1 MVGVVAAEAAVRDAS
16 ETARI
21 RRRAYDVAAAKW
33 ADYDAKAREG
43 LLPLSDALD
52 ARAAMDLAQVAM
64 VRSRYQERIA
74 IATLEL
80 AMGLTLLPQENS
92 GRE

>member
-1 MVGVVAAEAAVRDAS
+1 
-16 ETARI
+16 
-21 RRRAYDVAAAKW
+21 
-33 ADYDAKAREG
+33 
-43 LLPLSDALD
+43 
-52 ARAAMDLAQVAM
+52 MDLAQVAM